1 MQTYDKEIIEKE
13 KQITDRELIIYQYKK
28 KTQELDKFKFVL
40 EHKI

>member
-28 KTQELDKFKFVL
+28 KT
-40 EHKI
+40 